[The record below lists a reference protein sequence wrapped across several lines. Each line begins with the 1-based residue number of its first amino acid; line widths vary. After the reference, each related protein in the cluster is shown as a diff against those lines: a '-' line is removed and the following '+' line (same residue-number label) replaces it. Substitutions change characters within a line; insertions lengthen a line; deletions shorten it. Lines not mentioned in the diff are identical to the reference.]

1 MRAPHRMDAGDQ
13 LITMNSNT
21 ELHGF
26 LRMNHNN
33 VDSLT
38 FPAVHHQVKAV
49 LHDSDV
55 EPHIMQHLEETY
67 EPAPSE

>member
-1 MRAPHRMDAGDQ
+1 MKSD
-13 LITMNSNT
+13 T

-33 VDSLT
+33 IVDSLT
-38 FPAVHHQVKAV
+38 FPALHHQVKAV

-55 EPHIMQHLEETY
+55 EPHIMQHPEETY
-67 EPAPSE
+67 ESAPSE